1 MSYRVKL
8 VNRKDPI
15 VQLKTSK
22 TSIEDPFNDL
32 FKETKSFNYQ
42 ISENLVQKIQ
52 RQWNWLFIC
61 LVQFNNKNGSKS

>member
-32 FKETKSFNYQ
+32 FKETKSFKYQ
-42 ISENLVQKIQ
+42 ISENLVKKIQ
-52 RQWNWLFIC
+52 RH
-61 LVQFNNKNGSKS
+61 

>member
-22 TSIEDPFNDL
+22 TNIEDPFNDL
-32 FKETKSFNYQ
+32 FKETKSFKYQ
-42 ISENLVQKIQ
+42 ISENLVKKIQ
-52 RQWNWLFIC
+52 RH
-61 LVQFNNKNGSKS
+61 